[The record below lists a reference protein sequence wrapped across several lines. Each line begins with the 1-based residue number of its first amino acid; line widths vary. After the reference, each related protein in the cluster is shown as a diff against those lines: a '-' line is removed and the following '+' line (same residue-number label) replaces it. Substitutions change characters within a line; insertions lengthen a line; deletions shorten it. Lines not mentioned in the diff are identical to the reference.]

1 LPTIRE
7 RPGSAAEVGLAF
19 LKLGLSSFGGPI
31 AHLGYFQR
39 EFVERRRWIDAER
52 FGQLLGLCQFLPGPA
67 SSQLGF
73 SLGMLRAGW
82 PGAFAA
88 FIGFTLPSALLMFA
102 FAVSDP
108 LSSGAWGQSATHGLK
123 LVAVAVVAQGVLGM
137 ARTLTPDPS
146 RAMMAA
152 VSAGLIAVSGA
163 AWMQLLVVAGG
174 AALGPWLCRGAT
186 ARPGEGFEMRYG
198 RRTGGALLLAFA
210 ILLAL
215 ALVIAPTTLP
225 TGQVAGAFY
234 RAGALVFGGGH
245 VVLPLLKQAVV
256 DPGWIDN
263 GTFLAGYGAAQA
275 LPGPMF
281 SVAAFLGERLHGG
294 QGGILGATAALLA
307 IFLPGFLLV
316 AGVLPFWR
324 SLSSRDTTARSLA
337 GVNAAVVGLLAAA
350 LYDPVWI
357 SAVNDS
363 RDFAIALLGF
373 VLLVSAK
380 WPAWAVVLWC
390 VLASLLR
397 SLG

>member
-1 LPTIRE
+1 MALPTTRE
-7 RPGSAAEVGLAF
+7 QPGGAAEVGLAF
-19 LKLGLSSFGGPI
+19 LQLGLSSFGGPI

-39 EFVERRRWIDAER
+39 EFVERRHWIDAER

-73 SLGMLRAGW
+73 CLGMLRAGW

-102 FAVSDP
+102 FALSDP
-108 LSSGAWGQSATHGLK
+108 LLSGAWGQSAVHGLK
-123 LVAVAVVAQGVLGM
+123 LVAVAVVAQGVFGM

-215 ALVIAPTTLP
+215 ALIIAPTTLR

-256 DPGWIDN
+256 EPGGSTMEPSLPDMAPPRRVASARCLASPP
-263 GTFLAGYGAAQA
+263 FLASACTGAKVECSAR
-275 LPGPMF
+275 PWRCWP
-281 SVAAFLGERLHGG
+281 
-294 QGGILGATAALLA
+294 

-316 AGVLPFWR
+316 AGVLPILGEVSQLEETLPQDRWR
-324 SLSSRDTTARSLA
+324 EST
-337 GVNAAVVGLLAAA
+337 
-350 LYDPVWI
+350 P
-357 SAVNDS
+357 
-363 RDFAIALLGF
+363 
-373 VLLVSAK
+373 
-380 WPAWAVVLWC
+380 P
-390 VLASLLR
+390 
-397 SLG
+397 